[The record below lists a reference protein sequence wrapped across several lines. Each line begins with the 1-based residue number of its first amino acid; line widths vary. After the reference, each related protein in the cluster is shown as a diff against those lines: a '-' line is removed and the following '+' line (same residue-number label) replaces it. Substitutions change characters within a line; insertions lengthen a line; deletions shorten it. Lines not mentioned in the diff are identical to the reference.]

1 MKKML
6 SHRLLLLL
14 ALLLVLPLFFFS
26 CDDENTEDPP
36 PPPPNQDGVYVFGSN
51 TIATLATDE
60 GARMNLATL
69 DVKQG
74 AKVEEMDGVYGKYM
88 YIGASS
94 TIQFMEV
101 VNKVATTFGAA
112 NGGTVALGTD
122 IGNVPINDNVIHGEL
137 VANGPPIN
145 IASEGLYYTY
155 LDKNANTFVVVPVKA
170 QIIGDATEAQ
180 WASGTSLPLKSTSK
194 TETVFEA
201 TNLVLFAEHGYRYRI
216 NDGWHVYQDPNIVTL
231 SSLGVEELWPD
242 AWAKDH
248 NDIGFFLENAPHKV
262 TGKFTVTLKYD
273 AQTGEWTETKTKTAN
288 VAIDYTNYEMSIFG
302 NAYVT
307 APEDTASWVSGE
319 DGFGLHKPVKAGEV
333 YTWTWND
340 VDLIEGREFIF
351 LQDGAWGGLLIDYT
365 GATNEGAAITNSN
378 IVDATSVGGEYHNYF
393 VSDAGSYDITLVIN
407 AGTGNYTI
415 TFTKN

>member
-1 MKKML
+1 MKKLL
-6 SHRLLLLL
+6 SHRPLMLF

-26 CDDENTEDPP
+26 CDDENSEDPP

-51 TIATLATDE
+51 TVATLATDE
-60 GARMNLATL
+60 GARMNLAAL

-88 YIGASS
+88 YIGANS

-112 NGGTVALGTD
+112 NGGAVALGTD

-137 VANGPPIN
+137 VADGPAIN
-145 IASEGLYYTY
+145 VTSEGLYYTY
-155 LDKNANTFVVVPVKA
+155 LDKNANTFVIVPVKA

-180 WASGTSLPLKSTSK
+180 WASGTALPLKSTSK
-194 TETVFEA
+194 TETLFEA

-248 NDIGFFLENAPHKV
+248 NDIGFFLENAPHKE

-273 AQTGEWTETKTKTAN
+273 AQTNEWTETKTKTGN
-288 VAIDYTNYEMSIFG
+288 VAFDYTNHEMSIFG

-307 APEDTASWVSGE
+307 APEDTASWGSGE
-319 DGFGLHKPVKAGEV
+319 DGLGLHKPVKAGEV

-351 LQDGAWGGLLIDYT
+351 LQDGAWGGLIIDYT
-365 GATNEGAAITNSN
+365 GATNEGAAITNAN

-407 AGTGNYTI
+407 AGTGGKTI